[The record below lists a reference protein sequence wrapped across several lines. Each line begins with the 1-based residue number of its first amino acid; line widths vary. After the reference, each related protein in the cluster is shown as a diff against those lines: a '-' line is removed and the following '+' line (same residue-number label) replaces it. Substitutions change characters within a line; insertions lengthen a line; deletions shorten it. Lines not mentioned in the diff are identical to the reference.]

1 METVRRGVPREAR
14 PRRAAAKGLV
24 GQFEPTA
31 YRVTD
36 LRGRPPLAP
45 FARAAAAFA
54 AEVACPARRA
64 IHAFV
69 PRSPAIRPG
78 PERSASSELG
88 RAACRERVG
97 QYDEISVV
105 AGE

>member
-54 AEVACPARRA
+54 AGVPRPARRA
-64 IHAFV
+64 IHALV
-69 PRSPAIRPG
+69 PRSPPNRPG
-78 PERSASSELG
+78 PEVG
-88 RAACRERVG
+88 RTSCEAHRLPHHG
-97 QYDEISVV
+97 IPGGV
-105 AGE
+105 ALLTKKKQ